1 MKRILLFSL
10 SVLLLAS
17 CVSKKKFTEMQQ
29 GRETAEASLA
39 QFTKKF
45 NDCDE
50 ERAELRNKLATVEG
64 NLKKAQ
70 EDLAKARENEKAM
83 KDQLD
88 YMKNTNTTL
97 LSNLED
103 LSVVS
108 RASAESIKKSLEQL
122 EGQGQYIKDLTASM
136 ARKDSLN
143 LSLVMNLKRSLQDVN
158 DGDVNVEVRKGVV
171 YISISD
177 KMLFRSG
184 SAVIT
189 RQAETV
195 LEKIAKVL
203 NDHKELEILVEG
215 HTDNV
220 PIATDCI
227 ADNWD
232 LSTKRATSVVRA
244 LQSKYKVS
252 PERMTAGG
260 RSEYTPISDNA
271 SSAGRAKNRRTDI
284 IVLPKLDQFLDLV
297 NPRS

>member
-17 CVSKKKFTEMQQ
+17 CVSKKKFTEMKQ

-50 ERAELRNKLATVEG
+50 ERADLRNKLTTVEG

-70 EDLAKARENEKAM
+70 DELAKAKENEKALQ
-83 KDQLD
+83 DQLD
-88 YMKNTNTTL
+88 YMKRTNTTL
-97 LSNLED
+97 LGNLED

-122 EGQGQYIKDLTASM
+122 EGQGQYIRDLTASM

-143 LSLVMNLKRSLQDVN
+143 LALVMNLKRSLKDIN
-158 DGDVNVEVRKGVV
+158 DDDVNVEVRKGVV

-184 SAVIT
+184 SAVIS
-189 RQAETV
+189 RQAEEV
-195 LEKIAKVL
+195 LEKIARVL

-220 PIATDCI
+220 PIATDCL

-252 PERMTAGG
+252 PARMTAGG
-260 RSEYTPISDNA
+260 RSEYIPVSDNS

-284 IVLPKLDQFLDLV
+284 IVLPKLDQFFDLV